1 MGINKKA
8 ETLQKITELEDN
20 KRNHRTKHMEKNTFT
35 LKRKRAPVSCGTTLR
50 GLRHTLLE
58 SVKDYG
64 AGAQKKV
71 FAETREKYFPKFDK
85 NYK

>member
-20 KRNHRTKHMEKNTFT
+20 KRNHQTKHMEKNTFS

-50 GLRHTLLE
+50 GLRHTLLGVCKGLWCRGTE
-58 SVKDYG
+58 KSVC
-64 AGAQKKV
+64 
-71 FAETREKYFPKFDK
+71 RDK
-85 NYK
+85 GEILSQI